1 VRRVAKKAHRFLFG
15 WELGGGL
22 GHIGR
27 LTAAARAVQA
37 AGHSCVLALRDL
49 RGLATFDPGPDIPVW
64 QAPVCIHRYDGLE
77 EPPLNYAEVLMR
89 FGYLDKA
96 MLSGLVRGWQE
107 LARATDADIII
118 ADHAPSA
125 ILAAKTLGLRCIAFG
140 NAFTVPPLVSPTPGM
155 RSWLQLP
162 PGRLEG
168 SDKNVLDN
176 INFVLRE
183 FKAPALHHLYE
194 LFEVDD
200 IIITNFVELDHYA
213 HLRPAADLERIS
225 FCGPISA
232 YVASAVA
239 PPWPAGST
247 NCKRIFAYLKPDYL
261 HLAVTLSALAAC
273 GEPCVIY
280 GLGADCRAV
289 PANAPNLHLSA
300 QPIDIA
306 KAGAESALGICHAGS
321 TTSAMLHA
329 GCPLLLLPTQ
339 LEQYLEGARIS
350 ELGAGLVVN
359 PEEKQPDIAG
369 ALTRLLADAQFGG
382 RAKEFAARYRAWT
395 PDKILSHTVACLVS
409 AAEGKRLATAGS
421 IA

>member
-1 VRRVAKKAHRFLFG
+1 MHRFLFA

-22 GHIGR
+22 GHTGHVV
-27 LTAAARAVQA
+27 AAAKALQA
-37 AGHSCVLALRDL
+37 AGHTCALALRDL
-49 RGLATFDPGPDIPVW
+49 RGLATIDPGPEIPVW
-64 QAPVCIHRYDGLE
+64 QAPVCIHRYDGLQ

-96 MLSGLVRGWQE
+96 MLSGLVRGWRE
-107 LARATDADIII
+107 LMRITGTDIVV

-125 ILAAKTLGLRCIAFG
+125 ILAAKTLGLRCAALG

-155 RSWLQLP
+155 RPWLQVP
-162 PGRLEG
+162 PGRLAG

-176 INFVLRE
+176 INQVLQE
-183 FKAPALHHLYE
+183 FGVPALRQLYE
-194 LFEVDD
+194 MFEVDD
-200 IIITNFVELDHYA
+200 IVITNFVELDHYA
-213 HLRPAADLERIS
+213 RLRPAADLERVS
-225 FCGPISA
+225 FCGPIGA
-232 YVASAVA
+232 QVANAVA
-239 PPWPAGST
+239 PPWPADSK
-247 NCKRIFAYLKPDYL
+247 NSKRIFAYLKPDYP
-261 HLAVTLSALAAC
+261 HLAATLAALAAC

-280 GLGADCRAV
+280 GLGADNKAL
-289 PANAPNLHLSA
+289 PANAANLHVSA

-306 KAGAESALGICHAGS
+306 RAGAECTMGICHAGG
-321 TTSAMLHA
+321 TSAMLLHA

-369 ALTRLLADAQFGG
+369 ALTRLLADAQFAQH
-382 RAKEFAARYRAWT
+382 AKEFAARYRAWS
-395 PDKILSHTVACLVS
+395 PDKILSNTVARLIA
-409 AAEGKRLATAGS
+409 AAEGKRLATAGA